1 MDGASAAGKFFILRS
16 SFLIHKGKR
25 SSFLIHKGKYKA
37 FSAID
42 QK

>member
-16 SFLIHKGKR
+16 SFLIHKGK
-25 SSFLIHKGKYKA
+25 YKA

-42 QK
+42 QKWGIGNP